1 MKISGM
7 IAVDNFVAKKLLVMK
22 IKSLRMRIAR
32 VPYEAS
38 ISPDMPRNYF
48 KISMCIDRCIF
59 YK

>member
-1 MKISGM
+1 M
-7 IAVDNFVAKKLLVMK
+7 IAVDNFVAKTLLVMK
-22 IKSLRMRIAR
+22 INSLRRMHIAK